1 MEEISITKSKLN
13 YSGYFDF
20 GDFYTLL
27 WRTLKDMG
35 YVVIEENYKR
45 AVKQG
50 GEEINIAW
58 SAFKNVD
65 DYTRFKIGIRILILG
80 LSKAEI
86 KLPNGATVKKDKGT
100 IYVNFSASI
109 QTDYLNKWEVHPIM
123 KFLKGFYDYYI
134 YRKQMESLTSKLLE
148 ELGALENEIKS
159 YFQMATFM

>member
-20 GDFYTLL
+20 GDLYTLL

-35 YVVIEENYKR
+35 YVVIENNYKR

-50 GEEINIAW
+50 GEEINISW
-58 SAFKNVD
+58 SAFKNID
-65 DYTRFKIGIRILILG
+65 DYSRFKIGIRILILG

-86 KLPNGATVKKDKGT
+86 KLPNGSIVKKDKGT
-100 IYVNFSASI
+100 IFVTFSASI

-134 YRKQMESLTSKLLE
+134 YRKQIESLTSKLLE